1 MELYAGRAV
10 RSLRY
15 GGATMTS
22 SLAQTGLE
30 GLHQAMA
37 GRVAKGE
44 MPGMVTLVARGDDV
58 HVDTIGTMAFDGD
71 RPMRR
76 DTIFRIGSLTKP
88 ILAAATMML
97 VEDGAL
103 ALEEPVDRLLP
114 ELADRRVLR
123 SVDGPVDDTVPA
135 RRPITVED
143 LLTFR
148 MGHGLL
154 IGPGF
159 DQSLPIL
166 RAADELQLQIGA
178 PDPRTPHD
186 PDAWMQRFGRLPLM
200 YQPGERWLYGTGSLV
215 LGVLVARAAGQPLDA
230 FFRTR
235 IFEPLGM
242 RDTGFAMAA
251 DQTGRLP
258 TQYRT
263 DFQTGAVEPET
274 ITGPDVWTSRPAFPS
289 GAGGLLS
296 TADDYLVFARLLLDG
311 GVHRGQRLLSE
322 RSIAMM
328 TTNHLTTEQVEGG
341 GILLSGSGWG
351 YGVSVTVAPDEAS
364 PVPGRYGWLGG
375 YGTTWCNDP
384 HRRLVAIALTQ
395 TVGFLFGGGRAE
407 FIRLAGQV

>member
-1 MELYAGRAV
+1 
-10 RSLRY
+10 
-15 GGATMTS
+15 
-22 SLAQTGLE
+22 
-30 GLHQAMA
+30 MA

-58 HVDTIGTMAFDGD
+58 RVDTIGTMAFDSD

-97 VEDGAL
+97 IEDGAL

-123 SVDGPVDDTVPA
+123 RVDGPLDDTVPA
-135 RRPITVED
+135 HRPITVED

-154 IGPGF
+154 IGAGF

-166 RAADELQLQIGA
+166 RAAAELQLQIGV

-186 PDAWMQRFGRLPLM
+186 PDAWIERFGRLPLM

-215 LGVLVARAAGQPLDA
+215 LGVLVARAASQPLDA

-242 RDTGFAMAA
+242 RDTGFSMAD
-251 DQTGRLP
+251 DQTERLP
-258 TQYRT
+258 AQYRT

-274 ITGPDVWTSRPAFPS
+274 ITGPDVWTRPPAFPS

-311 GVHRGQRLLSE
+311 GAHRGQRLLSE

-328 TTNHLTTEQVEGG
+328 TTNHLTPEQIEGG
-341 GILLSGSGWG
+341 GMLLSGSGWG
-351 YGVSVTVAPDEAS
+351 YGVSVTVEPDEAS
-364 PVPGRYGWLGG
+364 PVPGRYGWFGG
-375 YGTTWCNDP
+375 YGTTWFNDP
-384 HRRLVAIALTQ
+384 HRRLVAIGLTQ
-395 TVGFLFGGGRAE
+395 TVGFLFGGGMAE